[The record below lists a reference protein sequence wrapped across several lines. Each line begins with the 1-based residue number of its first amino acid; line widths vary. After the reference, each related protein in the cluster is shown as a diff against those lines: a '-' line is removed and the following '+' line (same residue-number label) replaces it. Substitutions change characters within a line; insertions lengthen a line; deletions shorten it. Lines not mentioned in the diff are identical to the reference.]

1 MSVDSAND
9 TLLHPEKLRCYCVS
23 LPPPLLRGCLSP
35 KVPVGV
41 LPARTSAVLGQVLAA
56 TPQVFPAA
64 RQRGLETEADGVV
77 SISREPGTGVFAKA
91 CSTAH
96 HRSSHA
102 TCCRPATNST
112 AAAAVTTRRASRGAA
127 FRTQSV
133 RMQLIPRKLLISRC
147 SLRDS
152 TPYSSLER
160 LETPTF
166 TVGHGAGLQ
175 LDFSP
180 S

>member
-1 MSVDSAND
+1 MESVSSGARV
-9 TLLHPEKLRCYCVS
+9 TH
-23 LPPPLLRGCLSP
+23 PPLAGLPEPKSSRRSPACTYAGCF
-35 KVPVGV
+35 
-41 LPARTSAVLGQVLAA
+41 LPNDASRFHAKACQVLAA

>member
-77 SISREPGTGVFAKA
+77 SIFPNLARA
-91 CSTAH
+91 CLQ
-96 HRSSHA
+96 
-102 TCCRPATNST
+102 RPAPRRV
-112 AAAAVTTRRASRGAA
+112 AAPVA
-127 FRTQSV
+127 
-133 RMQLIPRKLLISRC
+133 
-147 SLRDS
+147 
-152 TPYSSLER
+152 
-160 LETPTF
+160 
-166 TVGHGAGLQ
+166 
-175 LDFSP
+175 
-180 S
+180 

>member
-77 SISREPGTGVFAKA
+77 SIFPNLARA
-91 CSTAH
+91 CLQ
-96 HRSSHA
+96 
-102 TCCRPATNST
+102 RPAPRRV
-112 AAAAVTTRRASRGAA
+112 AAPVALRAAGPRQVDSGCGRHDQEASRGAA
-127 FRTQSV
+127 FRAQSV
-133 RMQLIPRKLLISRC
+133 RMQVIFRKLLISWF
-147 SLRDS
+147 SLWDS
-152 TPYSSLER
+152 NHTTSSLPR
-160 LETPTF
+160 KKS
-166 TVGHGAGLQ
+166 AGLT
-175 LDFSP
+175 LDFSL